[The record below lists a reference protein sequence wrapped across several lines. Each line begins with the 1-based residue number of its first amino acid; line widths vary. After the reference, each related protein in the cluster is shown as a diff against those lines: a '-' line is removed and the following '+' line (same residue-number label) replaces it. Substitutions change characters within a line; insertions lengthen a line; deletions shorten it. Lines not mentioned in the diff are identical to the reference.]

1 MEGNPDRRTSLQC
14 STVRSRVIQLSWATA
29 RTINTGVFMHLST
42 KRRVVLGMTT
52 GGLLVGGLGM
62 GIAQADTAA
71 GGAAAGSPGLLSG
84 NLIQVPIDAPIN
96 MCGNS
101 ISVIGVLDSA
111 TGNTC
116 VNAGSDGATAAGAA
130 HNSPGVG
137 SGNLIQVPVNAPI
150 NLCGNSIS
158 GVGIGDSA
166 ADNTCVNGAP
176 SGSRSGSGSGGTT
189 AAGGSHGS
197 PGIGSGNTVQVP
209 VDAPINM
216 CGNSISVVGV
226 LDSATGDTCVNTGSE
241 GGTPSR
247 PNTPPCGCHQT
258 PPASPPSGPSTP
270 YIPPTWGKPH
280 HATHPE
286 HVAPSTGS
294 LAETG
299 TGAASL
305 ATPLGAGVLGGG
317 GLMLRK
323 RVSTLHRVA
332 GGRNHH

>member
-1 MEGNPDRRTSLQC
+1 MEGNPDRRTSLQS

-42 KRRVVLGMTT
+42 KRRIVLGMTT

-71 GGAAAGSPGLLSG
+71 GGGAAGSPGLLSG
-84 NLIQVPIDAPIN
+84 NLIQVPINAPVN
-96 MCGNS
+96 VCGNS

-116 VNAGSDGATAAGAA
+116 TNSGSEGTTAAGTA
-130 HNSPGVG
+130 HSSPGVG

-158 GVGIGDSA
+158 GVGIGDTAS
-166 ADNTCVNGAP
+166 DNTCSNGAP
-176 SGSRSGSGSGGTT
+176 SGSGSGSGGTT
-189 AAGGSHGS
+189 SRGGSHGS
-197 PGIGSGNTVQVP
+197 PGVGSGNTVQVP
-209 VDAPINM
+209 VNAPLNV
-216 CGNSISVVGV
+216 CGNSVSVVGV
-226 LDSATGDTCVNTGSE
+226 LDSATGDTCANSGSE
-241 GGTPSR
+241 AGTPSR
-247 PNTPPCGCHQT
+247 PSTPPCGCHST
-258 PPASPPSGPSTP
+258 PPATPPSRPGTPPSR
-270 YIPPTWGKPH
+270 H
-280 HATHPE
+280 HISHPE
-286 HVAPSTGS
+286 YVAPSTGS

-323 RVSTLHRVA
+323 RVSTLHHVA
-332 GGRNHH
+332 GGRNRH